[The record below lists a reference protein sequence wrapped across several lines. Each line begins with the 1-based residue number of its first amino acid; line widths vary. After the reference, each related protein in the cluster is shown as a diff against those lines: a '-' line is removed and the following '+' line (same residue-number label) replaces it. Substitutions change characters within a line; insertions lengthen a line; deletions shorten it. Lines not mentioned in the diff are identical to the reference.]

1 MTRDE
6 AVDDLLTSVDEG
18 QLTVAILFLM
28 RHELGISLDQAW
40 SPPIGEVKQFKEE
53 ILKTSNIRQ
62 LMLLKKWAQEVKCDG
77 VAMEEEIE
85 ALGQVKH

>member
-28 RHELGISLDQAW
+28 RHKLSISLDQVW
-40 SPPIGEVKQFKEE
+40 SPPIGVEQFKEK